1 MSVAQFE
8 TFSTAGQPSRQRA
21 AYWNRLM
28 KQSMSPATFAPLDPG
43 NFSAELTRIKIGDIW
58 MMEVT
63 TAAAI
68 VRHPPS
74 SVALDS
80 LTYMLHLVLEGSSMD
95 RQWGRECRLE
105 AGDFA
110 LYSGPGEPF
119 EATHEGPV
127 RCLLLGIPSH
137 TLRRYLPCPE
147 RVIALPVGG
156 STGVGALVVNLLR
169 DFWRSCRELPSEM
182 TQPRLL
188 HGILELIAVAYAN
201 TQQTVVTSSQ
211 SAAYHKGQILA
222 YIESHLSAADLTPT
236 RIAAALHMTP
246 RNLHYLFATEGETV
260 ARYIL
265 RRRLEES
272 IRALTCVPPQQRTL
286 TEIALDLGFGS
297 VTHFGRAFRRCYG
310 VTPSE
315 YRRGARQPLAD
326 TLGAVARQQAGA
338 HRVAEYAG
346 EEITGEDYLQECE
359 ATAQQESDSGERLT
373 ADESAHAFEDVRGR

>member
-1 MSVAQFE
+1 MTTDTVRGDACAQFE
-8 TFSTAGQPSRQRA
+8 TFSTAGQPLRLRA

-28 KQSMSPATFAPLDPG
+28 GNSFTSTAFAPLDPG
-43 NFSAELTRIKIGDIW
+43 NFSAELTRTKIGDIW
-58 MMEVT
+58 LIELCS
-63 TAAAI
+63 AAAR
-68 VRHPPS
+68 VRHPVS
-74 SVALDS
+74 SPTNAGADLVY
-80 LTYMLHLVLEGSSMD
+80 TLHLVLEGSSVD
-95 RQWGRECRLE
+95 RQWGRECRLG

-110 LYSGPGEPF
+110 LYASGPGEIF

-127 RCLLLGIPSH
+127 RKLLLGIPSQ

-147 RVIALPVGG
+147 RVIALPVCGNR
-156 STGVGALVVNLLR
+156 GVGALVSNLLR
-169 DFWRSCRELPSEM
+169 DFWHGCRAHPGEM
-182 TQPRLL
+182 AQPRML
-188 HGILELIAVAYAN
+188 HGVLELVAVAYAN
-201 TQQTVVTSSQ
+201 TQQAATCASQ
-211 SAAYHKGQILA
+211 SAAFHKGQILA
-222 YIESHLSAADLTPT
+222 YIESHLSAAELTPT

-315 YRRGARQPLAD
+315 YRRGARGPDKLLTD
-326 TLGAVARQQAGA
+326 TLGTVARQQPGT
-338 HRVAEYAG
+338 HRVPEYTSKEVAG
-346 EEITGEDYLQECE
+346 EQ
-359 ATAQQESDSGERLT
+359 
-373 ADESAHAFEDVRGR
+373 HF